1 MVKTQCVDI
10 QNQMN
15 RIKGQ
20 VAGIDKM
27 IGDGRDYLEILQQIK
42 AVQSALSRL
51 GVELLKDES
60 KQCFSNASSKSKKTT
75 EAQQIQKFEELVANF
90 FKIA

>member
-1 MVKTQCVDI
+1 MTEIQCIDI
-10 QNQMN
+10 KKQMN
-15 RIKGQ
+15 RISGQ
-20 VAGIDKM
+20 VKGIDKM
-27 IGDGRDYLEILQQIK
+27 IDEGRDYLEIIQQIK

-60 KQCFSNASSKSKKTT
+60 KQCFNKTDNAEKVK
-75 EAQQIQKFEELVANF
+75 KFEELVANF

>member
-1 MVKTQCVDI
+1 MKNIKCADI
-10 QNQMN
+10 KNQMN

-20 VAGIDKM
+20 INGIDKM
-27 IGDGRDYLEILQQIK
+27 INEGRDYLEIIQQIK

-60 KQCFSNASSKSKKTT
+60 KQCFAQKSND
-75 EAQQIQKFEELVANF
+75 EQIKKFEELVANF

>member
-1 MVKTQCVDI
+1 MSDI
-10 QNQMN
+10 QCIDIKNQMN

-20 VAGIDKM
+20 INGIDKM
-27 IGDGRDYLEILQQIK
+27 INNGRDYVSILQQIK
-42 AVQSALSRL
+42 AVQAALSRL

-60 KQCFSNASSKSKKTT
+60 KQCFSEKDTKDSK
-75 EAQQIQKFEELVANF
+75 QQIEKFEELVANF